1 MESTV
6 VMVDAQGS
14 SETIMIMI
22 IIIIKM
28 ILIMII
34 RMTSMQSLSTFSK

>member
-14 SETIMIMI
+14 SETIMIII

-34 RMTSMQSLSTFSK
+34 RMTSM

>member
-6 VMVDAQGS
+6 VMVDAQES
-14 SETIMIMI
+14 SETVMII

-28 ILIMII
+28 RLITII
-34 RMTSMQSLSTFSK
+34 RITSM